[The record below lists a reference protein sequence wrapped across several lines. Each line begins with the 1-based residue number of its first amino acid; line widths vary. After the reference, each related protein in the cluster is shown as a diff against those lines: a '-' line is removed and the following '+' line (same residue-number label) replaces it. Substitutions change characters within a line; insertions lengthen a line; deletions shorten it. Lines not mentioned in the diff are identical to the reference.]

1 LLKAMVM
8 ATDNPDSQIMNTLVR
23 MVVPMRREFGRQ
35 LDVRQFLHDFAYARE
50 VLEQALGSNDPRLL
64 EYARYVEK
72 RLHGPRIADTPAV
85 APAAAVPAS
94 PMAAAPAIAAAKPAP
109 APAPA
114 ATDANGASAEELR
127 ARVLR
132 KYTGGLR

>member
-1 LLKAMVM
+1 MGI
-8 ATDNPDSQIMNTLVR
+8 DNPDSQIMNTLVR
-23 MVVPMRREFGRQ
+23 MVVPMRREFGRA

-50 VLEQALGSNDPRLL
+50 VLEQALGSSDPRLL
-64 EYARYVEK
+64 EYARYVEQ
-72 RLHGPRIADTPAV
+72 RLHGPRIAD
-85 APAAAVPAS
+85 S
-94 PMAAAPAIAAAKPAP
+94 P

-114 ATDANGASAEELR
+114 AAPLGVAPAAPSVPAASTPAGPAQADDLR